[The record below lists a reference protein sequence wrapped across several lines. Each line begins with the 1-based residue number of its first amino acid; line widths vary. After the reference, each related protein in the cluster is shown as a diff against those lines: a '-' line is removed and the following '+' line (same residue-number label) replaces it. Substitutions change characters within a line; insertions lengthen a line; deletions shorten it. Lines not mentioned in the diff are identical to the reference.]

1 MFVAVG
7 PIIVDDIVTGD
18 GRALPGILGGAA
30 THAAAGM
37 RVWAKDVGLIGSVGD
52 NFPAGLWTALQQM
65 GFDLRSVH
73 QFPHTTPRAWQIY
86 DAHEHRT
93 EILQS
98 PRGEFPTFAPTPDQV
113 TAYPDTQAFHVMI
126 TELDGAAPVFAAM
139 HTVPGALILWEPAP
153 WHLVTDQR
161 TRVLDLIGSVDI
173 VCPNAEECTAMLG
186 PEPPDRWI
194 STFLEAGAKLVAIR
208 MGREG
213 SKILLRGTWRPSRW
227 DHLWTSRAR
236 ATPTAAGCW
245 SATIARTARLRPAS
259 TAQSPRP
266 SPFNI
271 SGSPPFLT
279 RSKRKPAGFW
289 QRTCDFTCTPAARQ
303 RTG

>member
-37 RVWAKDVGLIGSVGD
+37 RVWAKGVGLIGSVGD

-86 DAHEHRT
+86 DAREHRT

-113 TAYPDTQAFHVMI
+113 TAYPDTQGFHVMI

-139 HTVPGALILWEPAP
+139 RTVPDALILWEPAP

-194 STFLEAGAKLVAIR
+194 STFLEAGAKLVSIR

-213 SKILLRGTWRPSRW
+213 SLVRSREDPAPRHVAAISLGPPVDVTGAGNAYGGGLLVGYHRTHS
-227 DHLWTSRAR
+227 SA
-236 ATPTAAGCW
+236 AAGVHGAI
-245 SATIARTARLRPAS
+245 SAAITLQHLGVPTISDQIEAEARRL
-259 TAQSPRP
+259 
-266 SPFNI
+266 
-271 SGSPPFLT
+271 L
-279 RSKRKPAGFW
+279 
-289 QRTCDFTCTPAARQ
+289 AAHV
-303 RTG
+303 